1 MDPVA
6 LLKGALPPILAALLL
21 VSLWGARLL
30 PLAAALGL
38 YVAYGLLKDWPPLPS
53 TLWRDPNGTAWL
65 VWGVA
70 ALASVSS
77 LERLGALPAR
87 VGAVLGAAA
96 ASGALWLM
104 LSKVAMRWDAGEVA
118 LHVGGGAAAAAL
130 GALAVRDV
138 LARAPR
144 SAAPAILFTVLLS
157 FDAVLVTLGKSA
169 LLGQLCGAV
178 AAALG
183 ASVATGLWRR
193 GGPLVAADGAWL
205 GGAHVLFVLAG
216 FHLGYLEVWPA
227 ACALASVLPL
237 WGLRPVACAGSARWL
252 LVRAPLPLALMGLAT
267 WLALPTPGAYG
278 Y

>member
-96 ASGALWLM
+96 ASGALWL
-104 LSKVAMRWDAGEVA
+104 
-118 LHVGGGAAAAAL
+118 
-130 GALAVRDV
+130 
-138 LARAPR
+138 
-144 SAAPAILFTVLLS
+144 
-157 FDAVLVTLGKSA
+157 
-169 LLGQLCGAV
+169 
-178 AAALG
+178 
-183 ASVATGLWRR
+183 
-193 GGPLVAADGAWL
+193 
-205 GGAHVLFVLAG
+205 
-216 FHLGYLEVWPA
+216 
-227 ACALASVLPL
+227 
-237 WGLRPVACAGSARWL
+237 
-252 LVRAPLPLALMGLAT
+252 
-267 WLALPTPGAYG
+267 
-278 Y
+278 